1 MGKHGLNSNVM
12 LDFNDI
18 LIKPKVITNIISR
31 SDINS
36 NYSDYKLPLFTAPM
50 DTVVNS
56 DNAHL
61 FSAAGINVC
70 LPRGENNNDR
80 TFFKSYSLN
89 EFKLHFLDTSNNFY
103 LEIMTNGRKVLID
116 TANGHIEEML
126 DAVKKAKD
134 LYGDKLTLM
143 VGNIANPKT
152 YVKLS
157 EAGAD
162 YIRVGIGNGGGCL
175 TTQQTGVGFPMASL
189 INLCYFESLELD
201 KPAKIVADGGMQTY
215 SDIIKA
221 LALGADYVMVGSLL
235 NKCLESAGQDY
246 IFRYVPISDEFA
258 KKAYK
263 FGFKIHKKFR
273 GMSTKEVQKE
283 WGNTELKTSEGVV
296 RYREVEYSLKGWVD
310 NFSAYLR
317 SAMSYSGA
325 VNLNEFIGQA
335 EIVKISDNAYKRFN
349 K

>member
-1 MGKHGLNSNVM
+1 MKKKLELNSEM
-12 LDFNDI
+12 LDFNDV

-31 SDINS
+31 SDINPFDM
-36 NYSDYKLPLFTAPM
+36 YVKLPLFTAPM
-50 DTVVNS
+50 DTVINA

-61 FSAAGINVC
+61 FSASGINVC
-70 LPRGENNNDR
+70 LPRGEKSSDLS
-80 TFFKSYSLN
+80 FFLSYSLN
-89 EFKLHFLDTSNNFY
+89 EFKAKYIADKKIIN
-103 LEIMTNGRKVLID
+103 MTHKVLID

-126 DAVKKAKD
+126 DAVKQSKEI
-134 LYGDKLTLM
+134 YGDNLTLM
-143 VGNIANPKT
+143 VGNIANPET
-152 YVKLS
+152 YVQLS

-189 INLCYFESLELD
+189 INQCYNLSLGIST
-201 KPAKIVADGGMQTY
+201 PAKIVADGGMQSY

-235 NKCLESAGQDY
+235 NKCLESSGANYLFKY
-246 IFRYVPISDEFA
+246 IPISAEFA
-258 KKAYK
+258 ERAYK
-263 FGFKIHKKFR
+263 FGFKINKKFR

-296 RYREVEYSLKGWVD
+296 RYREVEYTLKGWVD
-310 NFSAYLR
+310 NFKSYLR

-325 VNLNEFIGQA
+325 INLDNFIGEA
-335 EIVKISDNAYKRFN
+335 EIIKISNNAYKRFN